1 VPAPIFPVGRC
12 GLADTPPEVLGQS
25 VLRAWDAFLELVQA
39 PTTDLSR
46 PSRLPGLSGRDVLV
60 HLGSWPDSHV
70 VDSLLA
76 SARAGGAGT
85 STSLDETN
93 AELLRAH
100 RDAPTAEVVRSL
112 HDARAT
118 LARFF
123 ASEDAQQLGRALAS
137 STAGPLPVL
146 TLLNAGTFELAVH
159 ALDLGPCGAP
169 PPAPALLD
177 SGLSALVDI
186 TGGLASRAGVDL
198 VLGAQTPQGGWQF
211 TSGDLGWATARLP
224 AGPMTGVGVHGTA
237 SDMLEAASGRAH
249 LPQLLL
255 TRRLVVHHLAQWMRL
270 APLLDDVPGLPG
282 GAALRG
288 AVGSVSGVVGGVSG
302 VVGGVAS
309 GVGRVLGRLRG

>member
-1 VPAPIFPVGRC
+1 MPAPIFPAGRC
-12 GLADTPPEVLGQS
+12 GLADTPPEQLGQS
-25 VLRAWDAFLELVQA
+25 VLAAWDAFLDVVA
-39 PTTDLSR
+39 ATDLER
-46 PSRLPGLSGRDVLV
+46 PSRLRGMSGRDVLV

-70 VDSLLA
+70 VDSLLT
-76 SARAGGAGT
+76 SARDGGGGT
-85 STSLDETN
+85 SSSLDETS
-93 AELLRAH
+93 AALLAAH
-100 RDAPTAEVVRSL
+100 ADAGADEVVASL
-112 HDARAT
+112 HRARAT
-118 LARFF
+118 LAEFF
-123 ASEDAQQLGRALAS
+123 ASAQARELGRALAR

-169 PPAPALLD
+169 APPQQLLD

-186 TGGLASRAGVDL
+186 TGALASRAGVDL
-198 VLGAQTPQGGWQF
+198 VLGAQTPSGGWAF
-211 TSGDLGWATARLP
+211 DSRDGGWTTTRLP
-224 AGPMTGVGVHGTA
+224 AGPVSGVGVSGTA
-237 SDMLEAASGRAH
+237 VDMLEAASGRAA

-288 AVGSVSGVVGGVSG
+288 AVGSVGGL
-302 VVGGVAS
+302 VGGVAH